1 MTTLIDDGNSLVSP
15 HTFDGQLIHT
25 NCTRILPLV
34 QIGPDG
40 AQYLS
45 LALAQGQSLVTL
57 KANGCA
63 LGDEV
68 RVTLVLSPLSISQTI
83 PDAHKRT
90 HTVS

>member
-1 MTTLIDDGNSLVSP
+1 MMQALES
-15 HTFDGQLIHT
+15 H
-25 NCTRILPLV
+25 CTRFMADSSTPTCARMLPLV

-68 RVTLVLSPLSISQTI
+68 RVTPSSIPPPPLFS
-83 PDAHKRT
+83 
-90 HTVS
+90 